1 MKKWFS
7 TLRYKINEFMQG
19 RYGYD
24 ELSSFMAIGG
34 LVLMVLSHL
43 PHFHFLYIFA
53 FPMLVWSWIRA
64 LSRNIHRRQMERNK
78 YLSIKNRLVQRIRL
92 YKNIWAHRK
101 THRYYRCP
109 GCKTFVRIKKPEI
122 GRRIMVT
129 CPKCNERF
137 EKRA

>member
-1 MKKWFS
+1 
-7 TLRYKINEFMQG
+7 MQG

-34 LVLMVLSHL
+34 LILMILFHL

-53 FPMLVWSWIRA
+53 FAILVWSWVHI
-64 LSRNIHRRQMERNK
+64 LSRNIYRRQMERSK
-78 YLSIKNRLVQRIRL
+78 YLSIKNRLLQKIPF
-92 YKNIWAHRK
+92 YKNIWRHGK

-109 GCKTFVRIKKPEI
+109 GCKTFVGITKQGK

-129 CPKCNERF
+129 CPKCN
-137 EKRA
+137 